1 MPLSNNLKQ
10 KIVNMVT
17 GRLNSVSI
25 SQVFV
30 GLSTTTPSGDGT
42 NITEPSDTAYKR
54 VMLGNSGQSLTQK
67 MSAATDATPSSA
79 NTEPILFDKATSS
92 WGTITHVV
100 FYDAQTS
107 GNFLG
112 YAALNSSVSVSSGNV
127 ARIAIGDLT
136 VSIS

>member
-1 MPLSNNLKQ
+1 MSYQ
-10 KIVNMVT
+10 KVY
-17 GRLNSVSI
+17 
-25 SQVFV
+25 V
-30 GLSTTTPSGDGT
+30 GLSTSTPSADGT

-54 VMLGNSGQSLTQK
+54 VLVGWSGQSASYK
-67 MSAATDATPSSA
+67 MSTATESTPSSA

-127 ARIAIGDLT
+127 ARIAIGDFT